1 MSYPRGEFS
10 RRNFR
15 IKGQKTQMN
24 TVRIKSYAKIN
35 LTLEVKGIEGNY
47 HLIDS
52 LVASVDLFD
61 YIVVKKRK
69 GGLSFV
75 TMKGMG
81 SESIPPEKNNALK
94 AAEAFSKRFGTE
106 GAEII
111 VYKNI
116 PIGAGLGGSSADVCG
131 VLNGMAKL
139 YNLGDRGA
147 LKQLADDLGSD
158 TGYMLDGGFARM
170 QGRGER
176 VTKLPVDAKLYFL
189 LICPDSMVSAGAC
202 YKRYDELPKSL
213 EERGSYTQNCIDAL
227 LQKDV
232 NGIGR
237 YATNDLFKPAL
248 QLNADVEKA
257 YEEAQSFS
265 PICTVMTGSGSGVLA
280 LFETKELCEWAKSR
294 YRGKFNTYVIQ
305 TVCPNYAG
313 EKKGWRNPFALS
325 EAEKENFDG
334 E

>member
-1 MSYPRGEFS
+1 
-10 RRNFR
+10 
-15 IKGQKTQMN
+15 MN
-24 TVRIKSYAKIN
+24 TVKLKSYAKIN
-35 LTLEVKGIEGNY
+35 LTLEIKGIEGNY
-47 HLIDS
+47 HLLDS

-61 YIVVKKRK
+61 YIVIKKRK

-94 AAEAFSKRFGTE
+94 AAEAFSKRFETGGVDIT
-106 GAEII
+106 I
-111 VYKNI
+111 YKNI

-139 YNLGDRGA
+139 YNVGDRVA
-147 LKQLADDLGSD
+147 LKDLADSLGSD

-170 QGRGER
+170 QGRGEK
-176 VTKLPVDAKLYFL
+176 VTKLPIQEKLYFL
-189 LICPDSMVSAGAC
+189 LLCPNSMVSAGAC
-202 YKRYDELPKSL
+202 YKKYDELPKPL

-227 LQKDV
+227 LKKDV
-232 NGIGR
+232 NEAGR
-237 YATNDLFKPAL
+237 YAMNDLFKPAL
-248 QLNADVEKA
+248 HLNADVEKA

-280 LFETKELCEWAKSR
+280 MFETKELCEWAKSR
-294 YRGKFNTYVIQ
+294 YKGKFSAYVVQ
-305 TVCPNYAG
+305 TVVPDYVG
-313 EKKGWRNPFALS
+313 KKRGRAVFALS
-325 EAEKENFDG
+325 DEEKELLG